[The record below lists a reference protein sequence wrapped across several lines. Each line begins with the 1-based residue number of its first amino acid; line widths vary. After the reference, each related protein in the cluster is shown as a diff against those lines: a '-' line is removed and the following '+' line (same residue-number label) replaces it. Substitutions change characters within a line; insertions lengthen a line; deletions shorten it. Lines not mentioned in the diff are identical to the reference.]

1 MVMEMKGDDLMP
13 QSHIIMSTPQ
23 SVIVAVVPQIWIGH
37 SQKQIATLEGNGL
50 SLMIEEQISA
60 AYLAESRRL
69 EEDVQWM
76 HKQTR
81 ITSLRKDF
89 LKEKDD
95 LVWGFGQLKKEIEQ
109 EATELITRNTETK
122 TELEKELRHA
132 GNLRRSSIKNELR
145 GLANEA
151 LSIRQR
157 ASERLV
163 TATASH
169 EPQLKSI

>member
-1 MVMEMKGDDLMP
+1 MEMKGDDLMP

-81 ITSLRKDF
+81 ITSLRKDL

-95 LVWGFGQLKKEIEQ
+95 LVWGFWSVE
-109 EATELITRNTETK
+109 
-122 TELEKELRHA
+122 EK
-132 GNLRRSSIKNELR
+132 N
-145 GLANEA
+145 
-151 LSIRQR
+151 
-157 ASERLV
+157 
-163 TATASH
+163 
-169 EPQLKSI
+169 